1 VPELEAAMADD
12 LAAGVEPPVAVTGG
26 AVPRAPGEGTVDGL
40 LGHSEGAAARPLR
53 ARLPG
58 VVQLGQ

>member
-1 VPELEAAMADD
+1 MADD